1 MMQVKRNPKFIDS
14 PEFIKQAMYYY
25 STNSK
30 LMEQHFWKQLKEDAQ
45 IRLLQSL
52 ILQEIDEINNL
63 RMATSKNRGAIYI
76 ILSGTAEVKRDTE
89 QEEELI
95 GPGGVFGAVDLCN
108 KIVDN
113 IEEYR
118 KMDDNELLDNHILTI
133 KMHKGSYV
141 RIGINDLFR
150 NVFPV
155 DNTEAIKKARAED
168 SAIAEIPWEDL
179 TEDDKFYIK
188 VYKRTRDMIHKD
200 LFAFLDSY
208 RTIPKNARM
217 PAFKYYF
224 EREKDREIILNEAD
238 PMHVYVIIDGRV
250 RIEVEAKQNS
260 DHTRHTLSCKRKGR
274 RPMIVKVKNISNMLM
289 YVFSSLLGS
298 IFRIIDK
305 CDAYSFAR
313 FRGLCTSPQRNVPF
327 RGCDQSTEGY

>member
-1 MMQVKRNPKFIDS
+1 MKSSLMQVKRNPNFIDS
-14 PEFIKQAMYYY
+14 PEFLNQAKYYY

-45 IRLLQSL
+45 IRLLKSL
-52 ILQEIDEINNL
+52 ILQEVDEISNL
-63 RMATSKNRGAIYI
+63 RMATSKSRSAIYV
-76 ILSGTAEVKRDTE
+76 ILSGTAEVKKDME
-89 QEEELI
+89 QDEELI
-95 GPGGVFGAVDLCN
+95 GPGGVFGAVDLCD

-118 KMDDNELLDNHILTI
+118 KMDDNELLDNHMLTI

-141 RIGINDLFR
+141 RIGINDMFR
-150 NVFPV
+150 NVFPL

-188 VYKRTRDMIHKD
+188 VYKRTRDMINKD
-200 LFAFLDSY
+200 LFAFLDAY

-250 RIEVEAKQNS
+250 RIEVEAKRNT
-260 DHTRHTLSCKRKGR
+260 DTVHTLSCKRKNR
-274 RPMIVKVKNISNMLM
+274 RPMIVKVAN
-289 YVFSSLLGS
+289 SSLLMRLYS
-298 IFRIIDK
+298 YLISMIDK
-305 CDAYSFAR
+305 CYAHSFAR
-313 FRGLCTSPQRNVPF
+313 FRCLRSTSKRNFSF
-327 RGCDQSTEGY
+327 RGRIESHVC